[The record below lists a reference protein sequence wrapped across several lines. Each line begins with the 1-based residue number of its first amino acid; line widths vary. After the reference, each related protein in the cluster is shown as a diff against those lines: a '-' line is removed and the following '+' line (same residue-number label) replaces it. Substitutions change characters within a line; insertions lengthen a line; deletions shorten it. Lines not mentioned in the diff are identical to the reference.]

1 MRKSK
6 AAKTIQQYYI
16 KKKSQ
21 IQSFQSSRASSITV
35 SINSQKYEKTQIPSI
50 KRIQKAQSVERIHSF
65 TPVLSKKTLEM
76 TRNQSSRDNLK
87 IEDRLLLE
95 GKRRNE
101 KVRSLVSLKKKSEQ
115 KNIEKPKKKVNEKFY
130 DEQIKFLHDKK
141 ESIKELKDKL
151 SKEEIAG
158 CTFKPNLGR
167 PSSSSRSPIEAVKSL
182 YFWDQQKV
190 ANREKAILKN
200 EFEMKLQM
208 VKSKALKS
216 SDRIFKT
223 KQDQEMEKSKIM
235 DVLKQNIGTYW
246 PIRKDQQ
253 K

>member
-1 MRKSK
+1 
-6 AAKTIQQYYI
+6 
-16 KKKSQ
+16 
-21 IQSFQSSRASSITV
+21 
-35 SINSQKYEKTQIPSI
+35 
-50 KRIQKAQSVERIHSF
+50 
-65 TPVLSKKTLEM
+65 
-76 TRNQSSRDNLK
+76 
-87 IEDRLLLE
+87 
-95 GKRRNE
+95 
-101 KVRSLVSLKKKSEQ
+101 
-115 KNIEKPKKKVNEKFY
+115 
-130 DEQIKFLHDKK
+130 
-141 ESIKELKDKL
+141 
-151 SKEEIAG
+151 
-158 CTFKPNLGR
+158 
-167 PSSSSRSPIEAVKSL
+167 L